1 MCDSHLLSLRI
12 PLRISFLHPFC
23 SDVDLAFV
31 SWNSFMAVLFP
42 FLRLASCLLISSAC
56 DVCFVGFIFKK
67 ERGKRGS
74 QSSAVD
80 VQNSG
85 TSLHALA
92 RGQAGPMHA
101 PPLPSRAFSVG
112 VELTSGSLWC
122 RSAGVLSA
130 RRRAREISTRW
141 AESSDFDLQLPAR
154 AGDSVYIWW
163 QRWRRREGG
172 GGDSQ
177 EGRWKPFGSTCF
189 WMAAVSASVVVCALF
204 VLLFILF
211 LLVTV
216 QYWGFAI
223 ISEVL
228 CPVSLRHE
236 FN

>member
-92 RGQAGPMHA
+92 RGHAGPMHA

-172 GGDSQ
+172 GGFSRRPM
-177 EGRWKPFGSTCF
+177 ETF
-189 WMAAVSASVVVCALF
+189 WIDMFLDGCCLGLCSGMCIICVAIYIVSPCDCT
-204 VLLFILF
+204 VLRFCHNIWSIMSSI
-211 LLVTV
+211 TET
-216 QYWGFAI
+216 WI
-223 ISEVL
+223 
-228 CPVSLRHE
+228 
-236 FN
+236 